1 MIFPFVTMNF
11 KERFTKLWWYPLAVG
26 LGGIGVLIHRKFGFD
41 AAVFVMSA
49 LLLFEAIRWRG
60 LGRKAYLY
68 VSILI
73 LLYIILYIILISI
86 LELEPPNA
94 IVKLPGFYSWWP
106 RAEKDLERLAMAGS
120 TSQVALMRLRFEIA
134 AASVAGLCLTVA
146 MGVTVLRKQ
155 AEEILQKLDLS
166 DLKLVVIGHV
176 FFGIIFI
183 LMGLFLRDSDV
194 AWERLGP
201 FTPFPISA
209 LFFVPLGFSMLI
221 SSFIIS
227 SIYRKKNRDFA

>member
-1 MIFPFVTMNF
+1 MIFPFVIMSF
-11 KERFTKLWWYPLAVG
+11 KERFTKLWGNPLTVG
-26 LGGIGVLIHRKFGFD
+26 LGGVGVLIYRKFGLD
-41 AAVFVMSA
+41 AGVLIVSM

-60 LGRKAYLY
+60 LGRKAYLC
-68 VSILI
+68 VSIF
-73 LLYIILYIILISI
+73 LLFYIILYVILMSI
-86 LELEPPNA
+86 LELEPPSA
-94 IVKLPGFYSWWP
+94 ITKLSGFYSWWP
-106 RAEKDLERLAMAGS
+106 RAEKDLERLAIVGS

-134 AASVAGLCLTVA
+134 AASVAGLCLTMA

-155 AEEILQKLDLS
+155 AEGILRELDLS

-176 FFGIIFI
+176 FFGVIFI
-183 LMGLFLRDSDV
+183 IMGLFSRDSDI

-221 SSFIIS
+221 SSFVIS
-227 SIYRKKNRDFA
+227 SVPRQRL